1 MVVRDDISVW
11 LDGLPVQWHH
21 QPRQATGKHNSWPPT
36 LPFYK
41 NILNLHGH
49 VVTMSNYNKLQTV
62 NRKSDCEHLIL
73 TVKSQRG
80 FSHFMTRNNDWQRIN
95 ELSSA
100 FSLHIFPL
108 KNKAWFGL
116 GRKTGSIPGALH
128 SCLLSWHYCCCSH
141 QAETFIKHLSSFIQ
155 WLLRKGCWAALGH
168 Q

>member
-1 MVVRDDISVW
+1 MASSAKAGHREA
-11 LDGLPVQWHH
+11 QFM
-21 QPRQATGKHNSWPPT
+21 APT

-80 FSHFMTRNNDWQRIN
+80 FSHFMTRNNDWQRID

-108 KNKAWFGL
+108 KNKAWL
-116 GRKTGSIPGALH
+116 GPQNWLNPWGTAPPAFSLDTTVAVVIRQKHSLNIFLH
-128 SCLLSWHYCCCSH
+128 SFSDCWGRDVGRRSVISNLL
-141 QAETFIKHLSSFIQ
+141 QI
-155 WLLRKGCWAALGH
+155 
-168 Q
+168 